1 MYQEISCCFTGHRP
15 PKLSWRYDENNEKCV
30 RLKLILKE
38 QISKLR
44 EKGVRLFLTGMADGV
59 DIYAAEA
66 VIELKKEHP
75 EWKIKLIG
83 IIPYTGQEGHPGTK
97 YYSRYQN
104 ILQNADRFFILSPHY
119 TQDCLLERNRFMV
132 DQCKYVLAVYNGEK
146 GGTGYT
152 INYAKQKNRD
162 ITIIDPET
170 IEISHQHR

>member
-1 MYQEISCCFTGHRP
+1 MYEEISCCFTGHRP
-15 PKLSWRYDENNEKCV
+15 LKLPWGYDENNEKCLC
-30 RLKLILKE
+30 LKQILKE
-38 QISKLR
+38 QIAELSQ
-44 EKGVRLFLTGMADGV
+44 KGVRLFLTGMADGV

-66 VIELKKEHP
+66 VIELKREHP

-83 IIPYTGQEGHPGTK
+83 IIPYAGQEGCSGTK
-97 YYSRYQN
+97 YYARYQN
-104 ILQNADRFFILSPHY
+104 ILQNADRYFVLSPHY

-132 DQCKYVLAVYNGEK
+132 DQSKYVLAVYNGEK

-152 INYAKQKNRD
+152 INYARQKNRD